1 LRPYCLR
8 TALRALALVA
18 LPACQPEPTG
28 PVSVPLAQA
37 ASIRIFTVQTN
48 SDWSSHIPLTVGYAV
63 RLKVRLYTA
72 SDREIA
78 TQPHP
83 LEMSFTFAP
92 ASLATATMADS
103 ALLMFDIAPVDT
115 AGTNGRLTI
124 TLKEPATATT
134 RSFGPFDVLVH
145 P

>member
-1 LRPYCLR
+1 
-8 TALRALALVA
+8 
-18 LPACQPEPTG
+18 
-28 PVSVPLAQA
+28 
-37 ASIRIFTVQTN
+37 
-48 SDWSSHIPLTVGYAV
+48 
-63 RLKVRLYTA
+63 
-72 SDREIA
+72 
-78 TQPHP
+78 
-83 LEMSFTFAP
+83 
-92 ASLATATMADS
+92 MADS